1 MSRAPHISNPLDA
14 QPDDGQAQLFDPNNR
29 QAPPFANATTAEISE
44 DVEIA
49 VDKLTVVPEIYDDE
63 VLRELAPLLPFDVA
77 RDNQSILIKKQ
88 NDGSFFVGMCAI
100 QNLVNQ
106 VAVARAL
113 NISVA
118 LIHPR
123 FLNQTRLLKL
133 LEVAYNQSVA
143 YPETPHD
150 HSTGDS
156 EDQESVNW
164 TQFESDAETQLARET
179 SEPELEIG
187 TGTGLR
193 ASAGKIILSAIAQ
206 RASDIHLVPQSR
218 YGCIKFRIDGDLYE
232 SVSKIPPARME
243 NLANAFCDMAGVNGY
258 EVTQHEVARDII
270 IKLRTRSGHIDRRT
284 LRFQG
289 TPGQHGRI
297 IVIRIQT
304 SEFRDF
310 DQIGIEPNQIAE
322 FDNALHHKNGLILV
336 TGPTG
341 SGKSNTLE
349 AMLRKLEQMHQ
360 GRKNVIQL
368 GNPIEFPKDGREQ
381 IPLKADD
388 DWERA
393 FKASLRMDPNIVTPG
408 EFRSAAEAA
417 VVFNIAS
424 TGHLTLTTVHTNN
437 VAQTFS
443 RLDSLGIDRDR
454 QSAFLKLIVSQE
466 LVPLLCPHCKAPD
479 PRGQQIAE
487 RLIDVVFPN
496 RHDLKDA
503 ISKMDELPFFHRVG
517 CARCNNKGI
526 KLRTCIA
533 EAMTIT
539 PDISR
544 MLRNNADGEDIVDHA
559 VRQHGMVTLAEAAA
573 RKLCSGTVAYEDVFS
588 LLISPHNAAPET
600 QTYSWKPSNQPTST
614 PAQEPEDPNN
624 EYIEADIE
632 YTEPETSRAAA

>member
-1 MSRAPHISNPLDA
+1 MNRAPFTTNPLEG
-14 QPDDGQAQLFDPNNR
+14 QPDSTQAQLFESDSEH
-29 QAPPFANATTAEISE
+29 APPFENASKAERSD

-49 VDKLTVVPEIYDDE
+49 IDQLTVVRDVYDDE
-63 VLRELAPLLPFDVA
+63 VLRELATLLPFEVA
-77 RDNQSILIKKQ
+77 KDNQSVLLERQ
-88 NDGSFFVGMCAI
+88 NDGSFFVGMCFP
-100 QNLVNQ
+100 QSFVNQ
-106 VAVARAL
+106 RAVARAL
-113 NISVA
+113 NISAASV
-118 LIHPR
+118 HPR
-123 FLNQTRLLKL
+123 FLHQTRFIKL

-143 YPETPHD
+143 YPETTHD
-150 HSTGDS
+150 SAGHS
-156 EDQESVNW
+156 EEQETVNW
-164 TQFESDAETQLARET
+164 TKFESDVEAQLAREA

-193 ASAGKIILSAIAQ
+193 AQAEKIILSAIAQ
-206 RASDIHLVPQSR
+206 RASDIHLVPQSK
-218 YGCIKFRIDGDLYE
+218 YGCIRFRTDGDLYE

-258 EVTQHEVARDII
+258 EVTQQEVSREISI
-270 IKLRTRSGHIDRRT
+270 NLRTRSGNIDRRT

-289 TPGQHGRI
+289 MPGLHGRI

-304 SEFRDF
+304 SEFRNF

-322 FDNALHHKNGLILV
+322 FDNALHHKKGLILV

-349 AMLRKLEQMHQ
+349 AMLRKLEQTHQ
-360 GRKNVIQL
+360 GRANIIQI

-381 IPLKADD
+381 VPLKTDH
-388 DWERA
+388 DWDRA
-393 FKASLRMDPNIVTPG
+393 FHASLRMDPDIVSPG
-408 EFRSAAEAA
+408 EFRTPAEAA
-417 VVFNIAS
+417 VVFRIAS

-466 LVPLLCPHCKAPD
+466 LVPLLCVHCKAPD
-479 PRGQQIAE
+479 PRGRQIAE

-496 RHDLKDA
+496 RHDLKEA

-544 MLRNNADGEDIVDHA
+544 MLRNKVDGEDIVDHA

-573 RKLCSGTVAYEDVFS
+573 RKLCSGVIAYDDVFS
-588 LLISPHNAAPET
+588 LLMSPHNAAPET
-600 QTYSWKPSNQPTST
+600 QTYSWKPSNQPTTT
-614 PAQEPEDPNN
+614 PYVDAEETND
-624 EYIEADIE
+624 EYIDADIE
-632 YTEPETSRAAA
+632 YSEPEASRAVA